1 MQFESVRCVV
11 LNASYES
18 ISVVPGI
25 RGLVL
30 CMKGKASVLENHPTA
45 AVGSERNRWPIPTQ
59 ILLKDMVK
67 SRPTTRVPAQLTQ
80 KNLFT
85 RDKYT
90 CQYCGRHRTELKDWN
105 NGNSGRREFL
115 TRDHIHPQDKG
126 GRDTW
131 QNLVT
136 ACNTCNNRKGNQSL
150 NESGFNLRKTPS
162 VPTVFE
168 IWSKAHSHKMKMD
181 EAGVLD

>member
-1 MQFESVRCVV
+1 MIIDSIRCVV

-18 ISVVPGI
+18 ISVVSGK

-30 CMKGKASVLENHPTA
+30 CLKGKASVLENHPTA
-45 AVGSERNRWPIPTQ
+45 AVGSERHSYPIPTQ

-90 CQYCGRHRTELKDWN
+90 CQYCGRHKNELKN
-105 NGNSGRREFL
+105 NGHKKEFL

-126 GRDTW
+126 GKDTW
-131 QNLVT
+131 LNLIT
-136 ACNTCNNRKGNQSL
+136 ACNTCNNKKGNQDVEEVGMKL
-150 NESGFNLRKTPS
+150 LKNPT

-168 IWSKAHSHKMKMD
+168 IWSKAHSHRVKMD
-181 EAGVLD
+181 QSA